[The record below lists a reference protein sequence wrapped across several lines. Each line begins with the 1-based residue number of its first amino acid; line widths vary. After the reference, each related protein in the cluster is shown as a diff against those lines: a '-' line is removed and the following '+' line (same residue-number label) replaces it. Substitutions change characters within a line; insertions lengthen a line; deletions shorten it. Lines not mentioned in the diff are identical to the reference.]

1 MHMHEDQ
8 KKSLN
13 KGIDENIIPCDSH
26 TKSWYIVYMISIFLP
41 SQSHKCWLHAA
52 SSSHA
57 VILSSQ

>member
-1 MHMHEDQ
+1 MHMHEDR

-13 KGIDENIIPCDSH
+13 IDENIIVCDFH